1 MTRAIALVATVLQ
14 FGYAA
19 MLVVVG
25 AAGIVSARWEFAA
38 VYGID
43 PSTWSSD
50 TQATMLNQ
58 YRFLKSVEL
67 GAGVF
72 CLAYRRAI
80 MDGGRAAAVFL
91 TIVGLGVAAR
101 SFAWHVDGRPA
112 TAFIVFLVLEALV
125 FVAVVLH
132 LRIKNGPRP
141 A

>member
-1 MTRAIALVATVLQ
+1 MTRAITMTATILQ
-14 FGYAA
+14 FGYAM

-43 PSTWSSD
+43 PSAWSLD

-72 CLAYRRAI
+72 CLAYRKPI
-80 MDGGRAAAVFL
+80 MDGGLATTVFL
-91 TIVGLGVAAR
+91 TIVGLGVFAR
-101 SFAWHVDGRPA
+101 SFAWIIDGRPA
-112 TAFIVFLVLEALV
+112 AAFIIFLLLETLV
-125 FVAVVLH
+125 FISVVLH
-132 LRIKNGPRP
+132 LSIKNGSQPH
-141 A
+141 

>member
-1 MTRAIALVATVLQ
+1 
-14 FGYAA
+14 

-101 SFAWHVDGRPA
+101 SFAWLSTGVRRPHSSSSSCSRRSSSLPLSC
-112 TAFIVFLVLEALV
+112 I
-125 FVAVVLH
+125 
-132 LRIKNGPRP
+132 
-141 A
+141 

>member
-14 FGYAA
+14 LGYAA

-67 GAGVF
+67 GAGVL
-72 CLAYRRAI
+72 CLAYRR
-80 MDGGRAAAVFL
+80 
-91 TIVGLGVAAR
+91 LGVAAR
-101 SFAWHVDGRPA
+101 SFAWLVDGRPA

>member
-1 MTRAIALVATVLQ
+1 MRRAITLAAMTLQ

-25 AAGIVSARWEFAA
+25 AVGIVSARWEFGA

-43 PSTWSSD
+43 SSAWSPD

-72 CLAYRRAI
+72 CLAYRKSI
-80 MDGGRAAAVFL
+80 MNGGLAATVFL
-91 TIVGLGVAAR
+91 TIVALGVCAR
-101 SFAWHVDGRPA
+101 SFAWIVDGRPA
-112 TAFIVFLVLEALV
+112 TAFIVFLLLEALV
-125 FVAVVLH
+125 FVAVVLQ
-132 LRIKNGPRP
+132 LRMKDGSQP